1 MRFIN
6 IHKNFIIFGA
16 GYLGETCCMFLKSN
30 NRNILFFVD
39 NDSSKWGKEFKGVS
53 IKQPIDIKKTNPND
67 TIIIIASAQYER
79 EIEDQ
84 LMYTG
89 IYLKYQCIRWKDFGM
104 MEIKPYYVQEDKSI
118 HDDYP
123 DTNGCG
129 EILYDFQIFSMQNNG
144 GISRYFAEL
153 IKRVAKNSNVDF
165 FEGYNKNNN
174 TLIREKNIFN
184 RYYKKNLN
192 NISLYKEI
200 LNCSLLHSFVG
211 NRKYK
216 VYHPTYYRD
225 YGLENSKAC
234 IITVHDMIYELYN
247 LDQRTILE
255 KKNMIYKSDGI
266 IVVSENTK
274 SDLINLYNINE
285 DKIQVIYEANSL
297 STVVTEPRI
306 IKEPYILY
314 VGNRDGYKNMET
326 LLYAFA
332 RSRYKKDL
340 SLVFFSGGELT
351 QNEKHL
357 LVHLKVEKRV
367 KYMSG
372 NDDILANLYKYA
384 EVFVYP
390 SLYEGFG
397 LPVLEAMHYGT
408 PVIVSDK
415 ASLPEVAGDAAV
427 YFNPISVDELE
438 ECINSLLDDR
448 EQRERIKQAGILQ
461 EKKFSWDKCADEH
474 IKFYQKFY

>member
-1 MRFIN
+1 M
-6 IHKNFIIFGA
+6 
-16 GYLGETCCMFLKSN
+16 
-30 NRNILFFVD
+30 
-39 NDSSKWGKEFKGVS
+39 
-53 IKQPIDIKKTNPND
+53 
-67 TIIIIASAQYER
+67 
-79 EIEDQ
+79 
-84 LMYTG
+84 
-89 IYLKYQCIRWKDFGM
+89 
-104 MEIKPYYVQEDKSI
+104 
-118 HDDYP
+118 
-123 DTNGCG
+123 
-129 EILYDFQIFSMQNNG
+129 
-144 GISRYFAEL
+144 
-153 IKRVAKNSNVDF
+153 
-165 FEGYNKNNN
+165 
-174 TLIREKNIFN
+174 
-184 RYYKKNLN
+184 
-192 NISLYKEI
+192 
-200 LNCSLLHSFVG
+200 
-211 NRKYK
+211 
-216 VYHPTYYRD
+216 
-225 YGLENSKAC
+225 
-234 IITVHDMIYELYN
+234 
-247 LDQRTILE
+247 
-255 KKNMIYKSDGI
+255 
-266 IVVSENTK
+266 
-274 SDLINLYNINE
+274 
-285 DKIQVIYEANSL
+285 
-297 STVVTEPRI
+297 
-306 IKEPYILY
+306 
-314 VGNRDGYKNMET
+314 
-326 LLYAFA
+326 LYAFA